1 MAEKEWGRV
10 AARVFAAV
18 QAEVGEERFEQ
29 LSVPEVDPGDP
40 RASFERMCRRVYAL
54 GLPPWIVERH
64 WEATRRALLDC
75 DPAALAG
82 MTDQEA
88 AAVLESPEVLR
99 NRAKLEAVRHNAR
112 VVCALLDTYGDLEAY
127 RDAMQAEEVQG
138 LLDDLRDR
146 FRLVGPVSAARIAQ
160 ELGAD
165 CLVPH
170 PAVVRVL
177 SRLGWCPPEAA
188 AATRQ
193 EVAAIAAQGLA
204 EPYPVARLGA
214 TLLAFASGRWGA
226 SGPCGEAPQ
235 CGECPVW
242 RDCPRVGVKAVDA
255 A

>member
-1 MAEKEWGRV
+1 MAEKDWGGV
-10 AARVFAAV
+10 AARMFAEV
-18 QAEVGEERFEQ
+18 QAEVGEERFER
-29 LSVPEVDPGDP
+29 LSVPEVEPGDP

-64 WEATRRALLDC
+64 WEATRRALFDC

-82 MTDQEA
+82 MTDRDA
-88 AAVLESPEVLR
+88 AALLDLPDVLR

-127 RDAMQAEEVQG
+127 RDAMQADEVQG

-146 FRLVGPVSAARIAQ
+146 LRLVGPVSAARIAQ

-170 PAVVRVL
+170 PAVVRAMF
-177 SRLGWCPPEAA
+177 RLGWCPADAA
-188 AATRQ
+188 PSTRQ
-193 EVAAIAAQGLA
+193 EVAAVAAQGLP
-204 EPYPVARLGA
+204 EPYPTSRLGA

-226 SGPCGEAPQ
+226 RGRCGEVPE
-235 CGECPVW
+235 CGDCPVW
-242 RDCPRVGVKAVDA
+242 RDCARVGVEAVDA